1 MSDFPHVAD
10 ISAGESLTLAQ
21 AAGILRQAL
30 VDRRFGETPISE
42 HVVAYLDSLEYAD
55 AQLNTLL
62 AYEHV
67 LGLFAVEHADLALSD
82 LEPPRG
88 GGVVRAFLDRHW
100 QTKSAATRR
109 QRLAIMRSFL
119 AWLVGEGLLRANPA
133 QNIRPPKVKRKA
145 RDVLSREDLDA
156 LVAAQPTLR
165 DQAAL
170 TLLVWL
176 GLRKDELRRLRL
188 CDIDLQER
196 TLVVHRKGGHL
207 DKLPMGFEHV
217 YNALALY
224 MRDRGADE
232 YLLHPERRPIA
243 AMEASTVHRW
253 FRGAQAR
260 RAFKRVGLARPSTCC
275 RRCTARSHR
284 RHRPRAATPAPLRHP
299 NDPRLS
305 KPQYGASCSR
315 DAPGR
320 GSVAPKRCR
329 LAAQFTIT
337 GVMSSWGF

>member
-196 TLVVHRKGGHL
+196 TLVVHGKGGRL

-253 FRGAQAR
+253 FKGALKRAGLSSEWALHDLR
-260 RAFKRVGLARPSTCC
+260 RAAADALHEVTGDIVLAQQL
-275 RRCTARSHR
+275 
-284 RHRPRAATPAPLRHP
+284 LRHS
-299 NDPRLS
+299 DIRTTRGYLS
-305 KPQYGASCSR
+305 PSME
-315 DAPGR
+315 
-320 GSVAPKRCR
+320 R
-329 LAAQFTIT
+329 LAHGMRQVEEALHRKDV
-337 GVMSSWGF
+337 G

>member
-1 MSDFPHVAD
+1 MSTFSDCSP
-10 ISAGESLTLAQ
+10 SS
-21 AAGILRQAL
+21 
-30 VDRRFGETPISE
+30 TPTWRSPTWN
-42 HVVAYLDSLEYAD
+42 H
-55 AQLNTLL
+55 
-62 AYEHV
+62 
-67 LGLFAVEHADLALSD
+67 
-82 LEPPRG
+82 RG
-88 GGVVRAFLDRHW
+88 
-100 QTKSAATRR
+100 
-109 QRLAIMRSFL
+109 
-119 AWLVGEGLLRANPA
+119 VGEWCAPSSTATGRRNRLQREGRGSRLCAASSPGWWAKGSCART
-133 QNIRPPKVKRKA
+133 RPKTSDHRRLKRKA

-315 DAPGR
+315 DAPG
-320 GSVAPKRCR
+320 
-329 LAAQFTIT
+329 
-337 GVMSSWGF
+337 